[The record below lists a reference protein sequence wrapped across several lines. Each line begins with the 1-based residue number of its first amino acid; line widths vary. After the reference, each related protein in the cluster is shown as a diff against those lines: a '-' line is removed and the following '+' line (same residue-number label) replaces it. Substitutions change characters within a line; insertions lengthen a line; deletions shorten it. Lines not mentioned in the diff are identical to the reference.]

1 MPGGNDRDTMEARTI
16 PRRNDRVTETRRR
29 TAAEHFGRTVRL
41 VEWRE
46 HLPDLVRRA
55 QRGDMDAYEQL
66 VTTQSASVYRLAR
79 AYVGDAGAP
88 DLAQE
93 VFVAAWRAL
102 PGLRDPDAFGPWLH
116 RIAVNRCRSAVRG
129 NGRVR
134 EIPMDDV
141 VADRA
146 ADPRDGFGAAEAR
159 AVVGPAF
166 RLLPDDQRAV
176 VALHYAASLS
186 IRECGEVLAIPEGT
200 AKSRLNAALEALRR
214 DVGRVRP

>member
-1 MPGGNDRDTMEARTI
+1 MT
-16 PRRNDRVTETRRR
+16 
-29 TAAEHFGRTVRL
+29 
-41 VEWRE
+41 
-46 HLPDLVRRA
+46 DLVRRA
-55 QRGDMDAYEQL
+55 QHGDMDAYEQL

-88 DLAQE
+88 DLAQD

-102 PGLRDPDAFGPWLH
+102 PGLRDAGAFGPWLH
-116 RIAVNRCRSAVRG
+116 RIAVNRCRSAVRT

-141 VADRA
+141 TADHA
-146 ADPRDGFGAAEAR
+146 ADPGDGFGAVEAR

-166 RLLPDDQRAV
+166 RRLADDQRAV
-176 VALHYAASLS
+176 IALHYAAGLS
-186 IRECGEVLAIPEGT
+186 IRECGEVLGVPEGT

-214 DVGRVRP
+214 DVGRTRP